1 MEAIDLSNTALLLGA
16 GLIVAGILSSLIAT
30 RFGAPILLMF
40 LAVGVLA
47 GEDGPGG
54 LRFSDYR
61 LTYLIGSLS
70 LAIILFDGGLR
81 TRFLHVR
88 AAVIPATVLATIGV
102 VLTAGLTAVFAVWV
116 LDIGFKEGFLIG
128 AVIASTDAAAVFF
141 LLRSGGLQLRS
152 RVGALLELESSVND
166 PVAIF
171 LTVAAVSVIS
181 TVGGGAETAQHII
194 IDLGRQ
200 AFLGTLIGLG
210 GGFGIVAL
218 LNRVSLP
225 SGLAPLLAVSGG
237 VLVFGIA
244 ASLGGSGFL
253 AAYVAGLVLG
263 NRPVRAFSGI
273 LSLHNAVTWLAQI
286 VMFLALGLLV
296 SPHQMLAVA
305 IPSVAIALFL
315 IFIARPIAVWL
326 SLWPFGFNSKERA
339 FVGWVGLR
347 GAVSIFLASIPTL
360 SGLPGSH
367 IYFNVAFFVVLVSL
381 SLQGSTI
388 KLAARRL
395 GQALPRTGYPVTRT
409 EVDLPG
415 QHNVEMIGY
424 PVGHESRVL
433 SMTKLPDWAK
443 LALVVREGN
452 ILEPVVAGALRA
464 GDYAY
469 LLAPELKTHSL
480 DSVFAPATE
489 RRGMDLEGEFAI
501 RGDAPI
507 DKIEQFYSLGASAD
521 QRKKTVAEFFA
532 ENFDKAPEIGD
543 SLMVGQA
550 QLIVREMAGDDVFLV
565 ALHLEPVQAQ
575 SLRARLRTAA
585 HRLSGGRTS

>member
-40 LAVGVLA
+40 LAVGILA

-88 AAVIPATVLATIGV
+88 AAVVPATVMATLGV
-102 VLTAGLTAVFAVWV
+102 LITAGLTGAFAIWV
-116 LDIGFKEGFLIG
+116 LSIGVKEGFLIG
-128 AVIASTDAAAVFF
+128 AVVASTDAAAVFF
-141 LLRSGGLQLRS
+141 LLRSGGLQLRA

-171 LTVAAVSVIS
+171 LTVAAVTVIS
-181 TVGGGAETAQHII
+181 AGGGAGASASHIL
-194 IDLGRQ
+194 IDLGRE
-200 AFLGTLIGLG
+200 AVLGTLIGIG
-210 GGFGIVAL
+210 GGFGIVTL
-218 LNRVSLP
+218 LNRVNLP
-225 SGLAPLLAVSGG
+225 GGLQPLLAVSGG
-237 VLVFGIA
+237 VFVFGLA
-244 ASLGGSGFL
+244 ATLGGSGFL

-263 NRPVRAFSGI
+263 NRPVRAFASI
-273 LSLHNAVTWLAQI
+273 LSLHDAVTWLAQI
-286 VMFLALGLLV
+286 IMFLALGLLV

-305 IPSVAIALFL
+305 VPSIAIALFL
-315 IFIARPIAVWL
+315 IFVARPLAVWL
-326 SLWPFGFNSKERA
+326 SLWPFGFSGKERV
-339 FVGWVGLR
+339 FIGWVGLR

-388 KLAARRL
+388 KAAARRL

-415 QHNVEMIGY
+415 QLNVEMIGY
-424 PVGHESRVL
+424 PIGPESRVL
-433 SMTKLPDWAK
+433 SMTKLPEWAK
-443 LALVVREGN
+443 LTLVVRDGN
-452 ILEPVVAGALRA
+452 ILEPVVAGALRP

-469 LLAPELKTHSL
+469 LLAPELKAHSL

-507 DKIEQFYSLGASAD
+507 DKIEEFYSLGATAD

-543 SLMVGQA
+543 SLMLGGA
-550 QLIVREMAGDDVFLV
+550 QLIVREKAGDDVFLV
-565 ALHLEPVQAQ
+565 ALHLEPLQAL
-575 SLRARLRTAA
+575 SLRERLRNAA
-585 HRLSGGRTS
+585 RRFSGGVAA

>member
-40 LAVGVLA
+40 LAVGMLA

-61 LTYLIGSLS
+61 LTYLIGSLA

-88 AAVIPATVLATIGV
+88 KAVAPATVLATVGV
-102 VLTAGLTAVFAVWV
+102 LITAGLTGAFGAWA
-116 LDIGFKEGFLIG
+116 LSLGTQQGFLIG
-128 AVIASTDAAAVFF
+128 AVVASTDAAAVFF

-166 PVAIF
+166 PVAVF
-171 LTVAAVSVIS
+171 LTVATVSVIAA
-181 TVGGGAETAQHII
+181 GGAGETFLHVI
-194 IDLGRQ
+194 IDLGRE
-200 AFLGTLIGLG
+200 AVLGTLVGLG
-210 GGFGIVAL
+210 GGFGIVLL
-218 LNRVSLP
+218 LNRVQLP
-225 SGLAPLLAVSGG
+225 GGLAPLLAVSGG
-237 VLVFGIA
+237 VFVFGLA
-244 ASLGGSGFL
+244 ATVGGSGFL

-263 NRPVRAFSGI
+263 NRPVRAFAGI
-273 LSLHNAVTWLAQI
+273 LSLHDAVTWLAQI
-286 VMFLALGLLV
+286 IMFLALGLLV
-296 SPHQMLAVA
+296 SPHQMLGVAV
-305 IPSVAIALFL
+305 PGLMIAVFL
-315 IFIARPIAVWL
+315 IFVARPLAVWL
-326 SLWPFGFNSKERA
+326 CLWPFGFNSRERL

-360 SGLPGSH
+360 SGLPNSH
-367 IYFNVAFFVVLVSL
+367 IYFNVAFFVVLISL

-388 KLAARRL
+388 KRAARRL
-395 GQALPRTGYPVTRT
+395 GQALPRTGYPITRT

-424 PVGHESRVL
+424 PVGNESRVL
-433 SMTKLPDWAK
+433 SMTKLPEWAK
-443 LALVVREGN
+443 LTLVVREGH
-452 ILEPVVAGALRA
+452 ILEPVVAGALKP

-469 LLAPELKTHSL
+469 LLAPELKAHSL

-489 RRGMDLEGEFAI
+489 RRGLDLEGEFAI

-507 DKIEQFYSLGASAD
+507 DKLEEFYGLGSSAD
-521 QRKKTVAEFFA
+521 QRSKTVAELFA
-532 ENFDKAPEIGD
+532 EHFDKAPEIGD
-543 SLMVGQA
+543 SLQIGA
-550 QLIVREMAGDDVFLV
+550 SQLIVREMAGDDVFLA
-565 ALHLEPVQAQ
+565 ALQLEAAAQ
-575 SLRARLRTAA
+575 LSLGARLRHFTQ
-585 HRLSGGRTS
+585 RLSGRAAS